1 MQIDSPYLVTV
12 SASDRGRL
20 VETVDFCREVQEGL
34 AKDLKLVTLWN
45 KAGIGLAM
53 ISPFSAPLINLMGDF
68 LGVFLMS
75 RHEWQKKRQTV
86 NAAQPQQT
94 NRLLE
99 TNQANQTPYHAMEQ
113 TELLH
118 MLGTRFGGLTSDEV
132 SVLRHQY
139 GFNELEAPAPPDPMR
154 IFLGQFKEFST
165 LILLGATGLSLFMGE
180 WFNALCMGGIL
191 IVNAMIGTYQ
201 EVRSAGV
208 LQALKDKDE
217 SQAKVVRGNIEQL
230 LPTRDLVPGDI
241 VLLEA
246 GDMVPADLR
255 ILESW
260 NLEVNEAILTGES
273 LPAAKKADTMLQ
285 DTLMADRHNLMYM
298 GTLVTRG
305 RARALVVATGG
316 ATQIGALQSLLH
328 QEEDA
333 PTPLQQRVDQ
343 IGKRFVTGALIAGA
357 VVGIA
362 GLMRGIPPV
371 QLLVSSITLAASAI
385 PEGLPLTITIALT
398 AGVMRMA
405 KRKAVVRKLASLE
418 SLGRVTVIC
427 SDKTGTLTRNEMT
440 VKEIVTCSSKFNVSG
455 EGYNPKGTFH
465 PYGNSGVAEV
475 AATTEL
481 PSDVQQLLT
490 IGLLCNNSSLEQ
502 NGANYESMGDPT
514 ETALLT
520 VAMKAGISK
529 GDWTR
534 HREIPFDSNTGS
546 MSVVCQESASHPKC
560 LLLTKGSPEAILK
573 KCTHYLDN
581 GEVKLLTEAIQEQIV
596 AENLRMAE
604 QALRVLGF
612 GYRELC
618 ADEEVHAAK
627 EEGLIYVGL
636 MGMIDPPKA

>member
-1 MQIDSPYLVTV
+1 AFDVEQADEGVSGTINGLETLIGSKSFCKERNIDLTSVLLAERRMRREGYKPYIVAQNGEVLALIGSKQQIAAEWRDVISQWEQRGFAVRCLQEGERPPCELEMMTAHELSMEIDQHRPVVVIGEHGLQIDSPFLVTV

-53 ISPFSAPLINLMGDF
+53 VSPFTAPLINLMGDF

-75 RHEWQKKRQTV
+75 RNEWRKKREAV
-86 NAAQPQQT
+86 NTAQPQQT

-113 TELLH
+113 TDLLH
-118 MLGTRFGGLTSDEV
+118 MLGTRFTGLTSDEV

-343 IGKRFVTGALIAGA
+343 LGKRFVTGALIAGA

-362 GLMRGIPPV
+362 GLMRGIPPI

-418 SLGRVTVIC
+418 S
-427 SDKTGTLTRNEMT
+427 
-440 VKEIVTCSSKFNVSG
+440 
-455 EGYNPKGTFH
+455 
-465 PYGNSGVAEV
+465 
-475 AATTEL
+475 
-481 PSDVQQLLT
+481 
-490 IGLLCNNSSLEQ
+490 
-502 NGANYESMGDPT
+502 
-514 ETALLT
+514 
-520 VAMKAGISK
+520 
-529 GDWTR
+529 
-534 HREIPFDSNTGS
+534 
-546 MSVVCQESASHPKC
+546 
-560 LLLTKGSPEAILK
+560 
-573 KCTHYLDN
+573 
-581 GEVKLLTEAIQEQIV
+581 
-596 AENLRMAE
+596 
-604 QALRVLGF
+604 
-612 GYRELC
+612 
-618 ADEEVHAAK
+618 
-627 EEGLIYVGL
+627 
-636 MGMIDPPKA
+636 